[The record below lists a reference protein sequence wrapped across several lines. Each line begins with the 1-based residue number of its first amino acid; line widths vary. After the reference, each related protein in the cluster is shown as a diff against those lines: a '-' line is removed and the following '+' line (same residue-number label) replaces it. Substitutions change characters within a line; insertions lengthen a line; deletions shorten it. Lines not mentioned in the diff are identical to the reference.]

1 MLFDESTIDY
11 AFAKTRT
18 VVRLFVIGV
27 RFVSRSEAKRLLH
40 GLDRFREV
48 VLDFRGV
55 EGVGQGFADEIFR
68 VWTAAHPS
76 VSLEPVNMNET
87 IDFMVERTRRRES

>member
-55 EGVGQGFADEIFR
+55 EGVGRDSRMRFSGSGPRLTPQSHSSR
-68 VWTAAHPS
+68 
-76 VSLEPVNMNET
+76 
-87 IDFMVERTRRRES
+87 